1 MRDTDETY
9 SVPCLLLIIINKRIA
24 NGRVRSLEKRNY
36 NNSKPKGNFRPNNNQ
51 NRQKQRTERPQRRR
65 RVAVDRNTEVV
76 VVSNTIGRFYYSN
89 PRMSTIL
96 DLNHIGD
103 EEYITVGDLRTIL
116 NSSRKILE
124 GFQLLI
130 TEVVDSEYTLEDVLL
145 FLGLDRKYDEY
156 FSLTKKFNN
165 EGIATAGDI
174 KSFILNT
181 SVNAFEKVMQNID
194 PKLRARIIE
203 ASVALFKLKEFGD
216 YNKMQIIESYVNDEL
231 FDDAKVTEIDNEI
244 YI

>member
-1 MRDTDETY
+1 LQT
-9 SVPCLLLIIINKRIA
+9 
-24 NGRVRSLEKRNY
+24 GRVRQMENQKRNY

-51 NRQKQRTERPQRRR
+51 NRQKQDRLAKTEQPQRRR

-76 VVSNTIGRFYYSN
+76 IVSNTIGRFYYSN
-89 PRMSTIL
+89 PRMTTII
-96 DLNHIGD
+96 DLNKIGD

-116 NSSRKILE
+116 NSSRKIIE
-124 GFQLLI
+124 GFQILI

-145 FLGLDRKYDEY
+145 FLGLDRKYEEY
-156 FSLTKKFNN
+156 FSLNKKFNQS
-165 EGIATAGDI
+165 GVATAGDI
-174 KSFILNT
+174 KEFITNT
-181 SVNAFEKVMQNID
+181 SASAFEKVMQNID